1 MKTAI
6 KAESL
11 SEWDSRLNGSSL
23 MGIATGSYHELV
35 DLFGEP
41 VVETDGYKTDA
52 EWIIQLGSMLLT
64 IYNYK
69 DGKNYLGADGLN
81 VSQITDWHIGAKSQ
95 QAVWA
100 LDEYFEQEGA
110 RISARVR

>member
-11 SEWDSRLNGSSL
+11 SEWDNRLNGSSL
-23 MGIATGSYHELV
+23 MGKAIGSYHELV
-35 DLFGEP
+35 ELFGEP
-41 VVETDGYKTDA
+41 VVETDEYKTDA
-52 EWIIQLGSMLLT
+52 EWIIRLDGILLT

-81 VSQITDWHIGAKSQ
+81 VSQITDWHIGAKNQ
-95 QAVWA
+95 QAVWL

-110 RISARVR
+110 RIAARVR